1 MESIQQT
8 EFARGSSMVQRV
20 SKVRVRRARGKQ
32 ISLRVPRA
40 QGSKSVRPHRAQG
53 TWYKRHKN
61 HERKEVGHIK
71 KGMCE
76 TQQHVRH
83 KAQKE
88 QEPRK
93 ARTLSNSFYSE
104 ASLPN
109 QLYIWDIIWNKL
121 LFKVKKLFSFM
132 VMSKSVT
139 EYSLKNLIALNETI
153 KQVKHL
159 SLFLTQNCRLD

>member
-1 MESIQQT
+1 MMESIQQT

-32 ISLRVPRA
+32 ISMRARRA
-40 QGSKSVRPHRAQG
+40 QGSKSARPPRAQG

-71 KGMCE
+71 KGMWE

-83 KAQKE
+83 KAQEE

-121 LFKVKKLFSFM
+121 LSKTKKFFSSM
-132 VMSKSVT
+132 VSSP
-139 EYSLKNLIALNETI
+139 
-153 KQVKHL
+153 
-159 SLFLTQNCRLD
+159 QNQ